1 MLLTHAAML
10 VTPARDDGA
19 TGKALLP
26 ERPPP
31 TSSFLRRALLASSGA
46 SLLKHNRPRVLWPGR
61 AARARA
67 ARLSWSLCRRP
78 LKLTVR
84 DVGVLLCCALRS
96 EAREALPLAAKLSAR
111 DFAPLCRREAL
122 VGPCCVRGHRGEL
135 GQIQPG
141 AAWRGGQRVRRVRA
155 RRSPHATAERV
166 RRVVAARCASRRS
179 LRGGRAQPRGDTSLG
194 VCGAHTLPRRR
205 CSDAPSSP
213 SPLSQ

>member
-46 SLLKHNRPRVLWPGR
+46 SSYLNITGADCRVARPCRPGPR
-61 AARARA
+61 GSSFVVFVWR
-67 ARLSWSLCRRP
+67 S

-155 RRSPHATAERV
+155 GACALGAPLMRRPSASGASLLRGAPR
-166 RRVVAARCASRRS
+166 AARCAVGGLSRAVTPLWGCVERN
-179 LRGGRAQPRGDTSLG
+179 
-194 VCGAHTLPRRR
+194 
-205 CSDAPSSP
+205 SSAAAMF
-213 SPLSQ
+213 